1 MKRRALISVFDKK
14 GVVDFAKGLVELNFE
29 IVSTGGTYETLRRA
43 DIPVTYISDVTGFPE
58 ILEGRVKTLHPA
70 IHAGILAKRAIPAHT
85 QELAEQ
91 SIAPIDVVAV
101 NLYPFVATVARADA
115 TLDDALEN
123 IDIGGPTMVRAAA
136 KNHPDVVVVVN
147 PKRYEQVLS
156 WLREGGPSPAERLM
170 LAQEA
175 FAHTAEYDAAIS
187 SYLRSLTV
195 PQETDEIF
203 PDQLQFNFRL
213 QQHLRYGEN
222 PHQKAAFYREEGWRN
237 GSTLA
242 TARQLHGKELSFNNI
257 NDAAAAVEMIRG
269 FNRPAVVAVKHTN
282 PCGLAVAQELRV
294 AYQKAYEADPVS
306 IIGGIVACNRP
317 VDEKTATLMSEI
329 FLEVIIAPGF
339 TPAALEILR
348 AKTTLRLIE
357 LNPEP
362 LKSWLDMKRVPGGL
376 LAQEADLIDLD
387 PGQLQVVTR
396 RKPSDE
402 EWEDLRFAWRVVK
415 HVKSNAIVVARSGQT
430 LGVGAGQMSR
440 ILSAQ
445 IAINQ
450 AGDKAQGAVLASDA
464 FFPFD
469 DVVQA
474 AAAAGITAIIQPGGS
489 RRDAD
494 SIAAAD
500 RSGIAMVF
508 TGLRHFKH

>member
-1 MKRRALISVFDKK
+1 
-14 GVVDFAKGLVELNFE
+14 
-29 IVSTGGTYETLRRA
+29 
-43 DIPVTYISDVTGFPE
+43 
-58 ILEGRVKTLHPA
+58 
-70 IHAGILAKRAIPAHT
+70 
-85 QELAEQ
+85 
-91 SIAPIDVVAV
+91 
-101 NLYPFVATVARADA
+101 
-115 TLDDALEN
+115 
-123 IDIGGPTMVRAAA
+123 
-136 KNHPDVVVVVN
+136 
-147 PKRYEQVLS
+147 
-156 WLREGGPSPAERLM
+156 
-170 LAQEA
+170 
-175 FAHTAEYDAAIS
+175 
-187 SYLRSLTV
+187 
-195 PQETDEIF
+195 
-203 PDQLQFNFRL
+203 
-213 QQHLRYGEN
+213 
-222 PHQKAAFYREEGWRN
+222 
-237 GSTLA
+237 
-242 TARQLHGKELSFNNI
+242 
-257 NDAAAAVEMIRG
+257 MIRG

-282 PCGLAVAQELRV
+282 PCGLAVAEELSV

-306 IIGGIVACNRP
+306 IFGGIVACNRP

-348 AKTTLRLIE
+348 AKTNLRLIE

-469 DVVQA
+469 DVVHA
-474 AAAAGITAIIQPGGS
+474 AAAAGITAIIQPGVPGATPIPLPQLI
-489 RRDAD
+489 DP
-494 SIAAAD
+494 
-500 RSGIAMVF
+500 G
-508 TGLRHFKH
+508 